1 MMSNSRLPLIASVA
15 LLLCSSV
22 AYAFSA
28 ASVFSGRTLQTYRVC
43 KAQSTSSRSYLE
55 MKGKGVP
62 QDMKGQQRQM
72 QDMQEMKEQMANSQT
87 PGPDGLPVFN
97 MFVRSKSAKVWYP
110 CGSFRG
116 DDGSKTL
123 AMSWRDDGLLSGV
136 SKNQL
141 DTGVGN
147 SLAEDINKLNES
159 IFRQYK
165 QLRKS
170 KDSLEYGYKL
180 AFEGLSEEQKK
191 MNIIVPEKM
200 DGIMDNVKSKASGFF
215 DGIASKIG
223 N

>member
-1 MMSNSRLPLIASVA
+1 
-15 LLLCSSV
+15 
-22 AYAFSA
+22 
-28 ASVFSGRTLQTYRVC
+28 
-43 KAQSTSSRSYLE
+43 
-55 MKGKGVP
+55 
-62 QDMKGQQRQM
+62 
-72 QDMQEMKEQMANSQT
+72 
-87 PGPDGLPVFN
+87 
-97 MFVRSKSAKVWYP
+97 
-110 CGSFRG
+110 
-116 DDGSKTL
+116 
-123 AMSWRDDGLLSGV
+123 MSWRDDGLLSGV